1 MTVTESD
8 LVPALQV
15 VRVHLQKNL
24 LRNQSEYQKDYWHQL
39 VRQVCKPQ
47 VLFHF
52 LTSEASKCTVSINCF
67 GKLEPQILHEFV
79 LTCVLI
85 N

>member
-47 VLFHF
+47 VLFHS
-52 LTSEASKCTVSINCF
+52 LTSEASKCIVSINRF
-67 GKLEPQILHEFV
+67 GKLEPQNSHESIFTHQ
-79 LTCVLI
+79 LL